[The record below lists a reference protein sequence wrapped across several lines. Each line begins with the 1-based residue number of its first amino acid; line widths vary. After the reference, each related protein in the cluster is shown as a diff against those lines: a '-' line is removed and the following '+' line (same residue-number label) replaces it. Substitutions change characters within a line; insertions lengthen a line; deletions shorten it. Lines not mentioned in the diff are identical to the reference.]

1 MLSLR
6 QVFLLA
12 KGFAFWKSAVFWR
25 KTQSLSLQAI
35 CTVLSNRNSLRDD
48 SKPSPLHSPQG
59 QKSPFW
65 ITPQERQPFPH
76 PIPEN
81 LKSEMFLFPR
91 FTIFNSPFHSAVP
104 PSNAQPLHP
113 CQHSVGLTKSFTS
126 GLGPT
131 FRRWNTTKL
140 GLDTLLSST
149 KMSSFV
155 I

>member
-1 MLSLR
+1 MFDTEGVPIR
-6 QVFLLA
+6 FYQ
-12 KGFAFWKSAVFWR
+12 
-25 KTQSLSLQAI
+25 
-35 CTVLSNRNSLRDD
+35 TVTHYGMIEIYH
-48 SKPSPLHSPQG
+48 PLHSPQG
-59 QKSPFW
+59 QKGPFW

-81 LKSEMFLFPR
+81 LKSEMFPFPC

-131 FRRWNTTKL
+131 FRRWNTIKR
-140 GLDTLLSST
+140 GLVFCNLFYKKSDIRDIITL
-149 KMSSFV
+149 
-155 I
+155 